1 MRTEIVAGQIYVGNV
16 DTGDEDWERASG
28 SVPGITGRGVV
39 SRRDIAEIKRV
50 VVKAGNRP
58 AKRLGV
64 IKLGGPGRRGRE
76 GSVRGRI
83 CGAELEPRCRR
94 TSHRRSGLRR
104 SPRTCRC

>member
-50 VVKAGNRP
+50 VVEAGNRS

-64 IKLGGPGRRGRE
+64 IKLEGPGRRGRE

-83 CGAELEPRCRR
+83 CGAELEQRSAEGCRGAQE
-94 TSHRRSGLRR
+94 HHLD
-104 SPRTCRC
+104 